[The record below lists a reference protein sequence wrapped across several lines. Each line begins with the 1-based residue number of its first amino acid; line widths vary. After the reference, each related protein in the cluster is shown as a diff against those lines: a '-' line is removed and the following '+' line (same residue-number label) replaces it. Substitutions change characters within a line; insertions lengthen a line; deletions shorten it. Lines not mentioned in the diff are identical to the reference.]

1 MTSILKIS
9 KIVKALVLALV
20 VSTSVH
26 ANVLDDGA
34 QTVFVDYSQTS
45 AHSLWKGNSDE
56 NYFCN
61 NSGTGASC
69 DTGIAKTTYKTYS
82 LNYGRG
88 FAWGLQADFRLSY
101 ATSII
106 EHGTHPALLVGPV
119 DSKQSEISE
128 VSLKLTKNLIST
140 SAHSTNVYFQYKSPG
155 GNSEV
160 ANPTFLAVNDF
171 STHMV
176 LGVTES
182 LSLIKNW
189 RWVLDVNY
197 TKRSRADLLD
207 SFELPADQ
215 INVALDLPYQL
226 SERVNVGVGMVMRHT
241 TSGPDIGGSDWGTIN
256 AAAGG
261 IPAFYAIKEQFI
273 GYSMSGSYYFPK
285 SNTWIGASRFTK
297 LSGRNTDQSSTWAL
311 FYGLNI

>member
-1 MTSILKIS
+1 MTS
-9 KIVKALVLALV
+9 
-20 VSTSVH
+20 H
-26 ANVLDDGA
+26 
-34 QTVFVDYSQTS
+34 
-45 AHSLWKGNSDE
+45 
-56 NYFCN
+56 
-61 NSGTGASC
+61 SGTTSC
-69 DTGIAKTTYKTYS
+69 DTGIGKTTYKTYS

-101 ATSII
+101 GTSII
-106 EHGTHPALLVGPV
+106 EHGTHPNALVGPV
-119 DSKQSEISE
+119 DSKQSKISE

-182 LSLIKNW
+182 LSLIENW
-189 RWVLDVNY
+189 RWILDVNY

-215 INVALDLPYQL
+215 INVTLDLPYQL
-226 SERVNVGVGMVMRHT
+226 SERVSAGVGMVMRHT
-241 TSGPDIGGSDWGTIN
+241 TSGPDIGGSDWGGGKPLFT
-256 AAAGG
+256 AAGG
-261 IPAFYAIKEQFI
+261 IPPFYAIKEQFV

-285 SNTWIGASRFTK
+285 SDTWIGASRFTK

-311 FYGLNI
+311 FYGLNL